1 MTTERS
7 TIVLYVLGMH
17 CHACEI
23 SITDIA
29 SGLAEVERAT
39 VDRQRGTLTLSGA
52 FTRTTEDLASE
63 LEPLLKEHG
72 YRVFTAPPQ
81 ASEPYVWR
89 ELFIALPLAISII
102 IALWLL
108 RSIDIASFVR
118 ADSISY
124 GTAFL
129 IGVVASLSTCIVV
142 VGGFVLSLSAT
153 FAQHAGTARPML
165 LFHGARLGAFFLLGG
180 ALGYLGSSISIS
192 YIVTSTI
199 GIAVGMMMLILGI
212 HLTGLAPRLRVP
224 TFSGAVLTYM
234 RRLSGMRAAPIVAG
248 ALTFFL
254 PCGFTQAMQFY
265 TLSAQGFLEGGLIM
279 GSFAL
284 GTLPVLAALSFG
296 SYRVR
301 THPWSGVF
309 FKTAGILIVAFSCYT
324 ISLYL
329 PL

>member
-1 MTTERS
+1 MTTEHH

-23 SITDIA
+23 TITDIA
-29 SGLAEVERAT
+29 AGLDEVEDVT
-39 VDRQRGTLTLSGA
+39 VDRQRGTVSLTGT
-52 FTRTTEDLASE
+52 FTRTPDALAAE
-63 LEPLLKEHG
+63 LEPLLKEYG
-72 YRVFTAPPQ
+72 YRVFTTPPQ
-81 ASEPYVWR
+81 VPEPYAWR
-89 ELFIALPLAISII
+89 ELFIAVPLATSFIL
-102 IALWLL
+102 ALRLL
-108 RSIDIASFVR
+108 HTIDIASWVR

-153 FAQHAGTARPML
+153 FARHGGTMRPML

-180 ALGYLGSSISIS
+180 TLGYLGSSISIS
-192 YIVTSTI
+192 HVVTSTI
-199 GIAVGMMMLILGI
+199 GIAVGVMMLVLGI
-212 HLTGLAPRLRVP
+212 HLTGIAPRLRVP
-224 TFSGAVLTYM
+224 TFSGAALPFM
-234 RRLSGMRAAPIVAG
+234 RRLSGMHAAPLAAG

-301 THPWSGVF
+301 SHPGSGVF
-309 FKTAGILIVAFSCYT
+309 FKTAGLLIVAFSCYT
-324 ISLYL
+324 IFLYL